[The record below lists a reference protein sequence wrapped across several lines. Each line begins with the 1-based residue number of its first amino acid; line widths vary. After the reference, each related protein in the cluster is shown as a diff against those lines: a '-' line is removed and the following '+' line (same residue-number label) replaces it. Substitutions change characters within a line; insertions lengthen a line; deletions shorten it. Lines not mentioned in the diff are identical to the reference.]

1 MDFTVFD
8 YIIFS
13 ILGFFTLI
21 GLVRGFIIEL
31 FSFLTWIGSI
41 VLTTLLRPI
50 ILNMILQ
57 KTSNIM
63 LANIITVVILFI
75 VIIIGFS
82 VLTSNISRKI
92 TTKFPTSINITLG
105 IAFGFLK
112 GFVISTI
119 IFISIVDIFTDNFS
133 FDKTVGPKW
142 FRNSASYTPL
152 SFSASLILPSINPIF
167 DNLKDNLNKTK
178 QDEKNNDSLQRF
190 IIDKT
195 EKNEKNNNNEEDKK
209 DQGGYNKNQVEKLEH
224 LIDLI

>member
-31 FSFLTWIGSI
+31 FSFLTWVGSI
-41 VLTTLLRPI
+41 LLTALLRPV
-50 ILNMILQ
+50 ILNIVLQ

-63 LANIITVVILFI
+63 LANIITVGILF
-75 VIIIGFS
+75 VIIIVGFS

-92 TTKFPTSINITLG
+92 TTKFPISINITLG

-112 GFVISTI
+112 GFVISTL
-119 IFISIVDIFTDNFS
+119 IFITIIDVFTDNFT
-133 FDKTVGPKW
+133 FDKEVGPKW
-142 FRNSASYTPL
+142 LRNSASYTPL
-152 SFSASLILPSINPIF
+152 SFGASFVLPSISPFF
-167 DNLKDNLNKTK
+167 DNMKQNLNKTK
-178 QDEKNNDSLQRF
+178 KEEKNNDSLQRF
-190 IIDKT
+190 ILEKT
-195 EKNEKNNNNEEDKK
+195 EDKKDDQDKEEKK